1 MNIGQKMTKT
11 VVKCMCI
18 TVTSTLVFT
27 EFGMTSMSLENVLT
41 PCQ

>member
-1 MNIGQKMTKT
+1 MNIAEKMTKR

-27 EFGMTSMSLENVLT
+27 EFGINSMSLENFLT